1 MRVVR
6 VIHEHRGG
14 TCDSAFSFAL
24 RAVSK
29 DTVVVWIPYL
39 QDADPVC
46 IRLQDLGNLRCR
58 LITVPFWLECSGE
71 CLTT

>member
-1 MRVVR
+1 MR

-14 TCDSAFSFAL
+14 TCDNASSFAL

-29 DTVVVWIPYL
+29 DTGLISDL

-46 IRLQDLGNLRCR
+46 RRLQNLVNLR
-58 LITVPFWLECSGE
+58 
-71 CLTT
+71 